1 MNERIMLIRKN
12 SGLTQEEF
20 GKRIGGLSRNYI
32 WMLEKGD
39 RVPSDMVILSICR
52 EFRVNEQWLKTGEG
66 SPYIEMT
73 RKQEVESFL
82 GDTLKDDESF
92 RFRLISFL
100 ADLTDE
106 QMEHLEELTKIL
118 LDHMKESDPGQ

>member
-52 EFRVNEQWLKTGEG
+52 EFGVNEQWLKTGEG

>member
-1 MNERIMLIRKN
+1 
-12 SGLTQEEF
+12 
-20 GKRIGGLSRNYI
+20 
-32 WMLEKGD
+32 MLEKGD

-52 EFRVNEQWLKTGEG
+52 EFGVNEQWLKTGEG